1 MRSGPQAI
9 CAGKKSRVTRRLLI
23 ATGSKHKLSE
33 LRALLDL
40 PNAELVGLAD
50 VGLTDDAPEDF
61 PTFAQN
67 AESKALYYAAR
78 SRLPTLADDSG
89 LEVDALDGQPGVRT
103 RRFAGDN
110 PTDEENNDHLLN
122 LLARFGAEDR
132 TGRYRCFLA
141 FAEPTDSGGALML
154 ETAEGSMEG
163 RITAGESR
171 GENGFG
177 YDPIFEPADEP
188 IGGRTVGQLAPA
200 EKNDRSHRGRAARAM
215 RPKLLARGF

>member
-1 MRSGPQAI
+1 
-9 CAGKKSRVTRRLLI
+9 VRRQLLV
-23 ATGSKHKLSE
+23 ATGSKHKLAE
-33 LRALLDL
+33 LRSLLDL
-40 PNAELVGLAD
+40 PNTDLLGLAD

-110 PTDEENNDHLLN
+110 PTDEENNNHLLN
-122 LLARFGAEDR
+122 LLGGFLAEDR
-132 TGRYRCFLA
+132 TARYRCFLA
-141 FAEPTDSGGALML
+141 YAEPADEGGAVLRD
-154 ETAEGSMEG
+154 TAEGTMEG

-171 GENGFG
+171 GNNGFG
-177 YDPIFEPADEP
+177 YDPIFEPDEEP
-188 IGGRTVGQLAPA
+188 LGGRTVGQLEPA
-200 EKNDRSHRGRAARAM
+200 EKNARSHRGRAARQM
-215 RPKLLARGF
+215 RPKLLARDY